1 MTATVLVVPVVLVA
15 VLFVVQ
21 YGLAY
26 YARQVVAGAA
36 HDGAAAAARQYS
48 SPGQGIALAEEL
60 IAEGGGSLLTS
71 YHATAATDGD
81 TVTVTVTGHV
91 VSLFPFG
98 TFTVKATG
106 SAAAE
111 KFQPQGASP

>member
-1 MTATVLVVPVVLVA
+1 VTATVLVVPVVLVA

-36 HDGAAAAARQYS
+36 HDGAAAAARQHS
-48 SPGQGIALAEEL
+48 SLGEGVALAEGL
-60 IAEGGGSLLTS
+60 VDEGGGSLLSS

-98 TFTVKATG
+98 TITVRATG
-106 SAAAE
+106 SAAVE